1 MPNWCSNTLTL
12 THDEPAMIKRVE
24 ASFTEGR
31 LLEEFV
37 PMPEGA
43 DWYSHNIEH
52 WGTKWDVG
60 DKDGI
65 HDLSEN
71 SISLYFD
78 SAWAPPVSAY
88 KKLEEMGFTVRA
100 MYHEPGMAFAGIYED
115 GCDDYYEFNDS
126 SVQEVREQ
134 LPKELD
140 EAFGITE
147 WMEDINENSEE

>member
-12 THDEPAMIKRVE
+12 THEEPAMIKRVE
-24 ASFTEGR
+24 ASFSEGR

-60 DKDGI
+60 DPDGI
-65 HDLSEN
+65 HDFSEN
-71 SISLYFD
+71 SISVYFD

-88 KKLEEMGFTVRA
+88 KKLEDMGFTVRA

-115 GCDDYYEFNDS
+115 GYDDYYEFDNS
-126 SVQEVREQ
+126 SVQEVRER

-147 WMEDINENSEE
+147 WMEEVNEHTEE